1 MTAIEGYPL
10 MKQGHGANALG
21 HAALGS
27 MIGGV
32 IGALLLIL
40 LTPLAARASLL
51 IQTPGKFSLV
61 LFALVVIVIAQ
72 RDAIPKATVAM
83 LLGLMIATI
92 GVDAMEPV
100 ARFTFGSEL
109 LVAGV
114 DMMPLIIGPFAARS
128 EQRRAGKGGVSRCRL
143 RVVRESIK

>member
-40 LTPLAARASLL
+40 LKPLAARASLL

-72 RDAIPKATVAM
+72 RDAIPKATGAM

-92 GVDAMEPV
+92 D
-100 ARFTFGSEL
+100 RKST
-109 LVAGV
+109 
-114 DMMPLIIGPFAARS
+114 
-128 EQRRAGKGGVSRCRL
+128 RL
-143 RVVRESIK
+143 NSSH

>member
-1 MTAIEGYPL
+1 

-51 IQTPGKFSLV
+51 IQTSGKFSLV

-72 RDAIPKATVAM
+72 RDAIPKATVRSEEH
-83 LLGLMIATI
+83 T
-92 GVDAMEPV
+92 
-100 ARFTFGSEL
+100 SEL
-109 LVAGV
+109 QSLMRISYAVFCLKKKKPHIYTP
-114 DMMPLIIGPFAARS
+114 MPHEPS
-128 EQRRAGKGGVSRCRL
+128 V
-143 RVVRESIK
+143 